1 MKRQRKFK
9 INIPGCLSVYKVDR
23 KYQPGPFFTS
33 KLFNINDVVCV
44 DSLNE
49 LTELLKTKCIL
60 YKDAAYK
67 DIEFSEPKVRM
78 RNIVYKIKCIKDEC
92 TLSKSLLPPIE
103 LEFELE
109 ISEIYTLL
117 IDFRTMN

>member
-9 INIPGCLSVYKVDR
+9 INIPSCLSKYKVDR
-23 KYQPGPFFTS
+23 SEQPGPFFTS
-33 KLFNINDVVCV
+33 KLFNINDIVCV

-49 LTELLKTKCIL
+49 LTKLLKTKCIL
-60 YKDAAYK
+60 YKDDAYR
-67 DIEFSEPKVRM
+67 DIEFNEPEVCM

-117 IDFRTMN
+117 TDFRTMN